1 MAHKII
7 IHKNPNGDTRTAP
20 KDIAFEQFEEA
31 NSSHINDVDEVMNA
45 IASKLRSNGLI
56 HDWTKKSE
64 ESMFYRDFL
73 ETLNDGKDFVSGEWY
88 QLHVNTERHHLL
100 SRCPDDVNLLDVIE
114 MIVDC
119 VCAGKT
125 RSGEVR
131 DLEISTDILEKA
143 LKNTVKLVD
152 DMTVVK

>member
-1 MAHKII
+1 MTRKIVI
-7 IHKNPNGDTRTAP
+7 YKNPNGDTRTAP
-20 KDIAFEQFEEA
+20 KGITFKQFQEA
-31 NSSHINDVDEVMNA
+31 NNSHIVDVANVLIEL
-45 IASKLRSNGLI
+45 SERLKKNGHR
-56 HDWTKKSE
+56 HDWTKKKYE
-64 ESMFYRDFL
+64 KMFYNNFL
-73 ETLNDGKDFVSGEWY
+73 AAMNEGADFVSGEWY
-88 QLHVNTERHHLL
+88 QFHVNTERHHLL
-100 SRCPDDVNLLDVIE
+100 SRCPEDVNLLDVVE